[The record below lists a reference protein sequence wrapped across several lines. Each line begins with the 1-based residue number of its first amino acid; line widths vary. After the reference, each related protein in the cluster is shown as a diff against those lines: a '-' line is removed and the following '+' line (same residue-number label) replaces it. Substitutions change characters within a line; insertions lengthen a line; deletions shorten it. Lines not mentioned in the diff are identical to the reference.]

1 MQRSSLVTHEQI
13 IFYLF
18 CNFFYS
24 RGLRCETHDL
34 FFSLYMFCSFFR
46 VFFCYFVFSY
56 FFLTCNINKL
66 RLTFKRDRLVTI
78 ICRHHIFVIL
88 ICYYCLVPCMFSYSP
103 LTLDRIYIY
112 DFVLFHIYTIKME
125 ECGGIVY
132 MMDWAGN
139 KVPPTASINIFL
151 GCFG

>member
-34 FFSLYMFCSFFR
+34 FFFPYIRFALSLEFF
-46 VFFCYFVFSY
+46 FLAILCLAI

-78 ICRHHIFVIL
+78 ICHHHIFVVL
-88 ICYYCLVPCMFSYSP
+88 ICYYCLIPCMFSSSP

-125 ECGGIVY
+125 ELYI
-132 MMDWAGN
+132 
-139 KVPPTASINIFL
+139 
-151 GCFG
+151 

>member
-34 FFSLYMFCSFFR
+34 FFPYICFALSLEF
-46 VFFCYFVFSY
+46 FFCYFVFSY

-132 MMDWAGN
+132 MMD
-139 KVPPTASINIFL
+139 
-151 GCFG
+151 